1 MKTREM
7 IECQYRQ
14 HCVINAMMALDGVA
28 DWWDSICSAA
38 YPTAG
43 RSYLGC
49 ICGWHSINPA
59 RPSVPFFF
67 FRTGRRRRSA
77 AAALNIQLAINSQG
91 AAAARRTHTQ
101 KKKKKNNFK
110 RRRQRLLVRSRA
122 EASRPTRGGR
132 RIVIWPQM
140 TIDPPPLL
148 WGLPT

>member
-1 MKTREM
+1 MR
-7 IECQYRQ
+7 
-14 HCVINAMMALDGVA
+14 LDMQRRIPNSGPFISRMYMRLTF
-28 DWWDSICSAA
+28 DQPGSSF
-38 YPTAG
+38 
-43 RSYLGC
+43 
-49 ICGWHSINPA
+49 
-59 RPSVPFFF
+59 RPLFF

-101 KKKKKNNFK
+101 KKKKNNFK